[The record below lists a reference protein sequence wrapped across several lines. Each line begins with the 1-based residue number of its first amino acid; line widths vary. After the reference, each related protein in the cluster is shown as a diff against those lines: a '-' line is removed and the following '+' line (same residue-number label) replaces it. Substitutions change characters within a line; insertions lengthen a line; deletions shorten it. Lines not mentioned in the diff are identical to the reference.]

1 MYVQLSGTHL
11 YGGKKIHNFVAIL
24 LPVEKKSE
32 HKLLSAKRFVLRT
45 LYKIQ
50 RLKVLAATCTYSRRH
65 AGEKDYSRIAI
76 ASHLVI
82 DSRSSNDEIY
92 GEHSTCSRS
101 WNSYPSCPSFFLLLL
116 VRLEQLI
123 L

>member
-1 MYVQLSGTHL
+1 MGPRKHGVVGSKQPERRNAS
-11 YGGKKIHNFVAIL
+11 IEL
-24 LPVEKKSE
+24 LD
-32 HKLLSAKRFVLRT
+32 L
-45 LYKIQ
+45 
-50 RLKVLAATCTYSRRH
+50 
-65 AGEKDYSRIAI
+65 
-76 ASHLVI
+76 
-82 DSRSSNDEIY
+82 NDEIY